1 MPLASTK
8 LALVYHNLAQLL
20 GAGVTLA
27 EALRAPSPAPVA
39 DCMRLSGLIESGASM
54 PEVIGAAGAWLPQS
68 DRPFILAAAGSGRLP
83 LVLENLAARHEQIG
97 ATRRRVLFACIY
109 PVGVFHFAALIFPFL
124 RMINF
129 EQGLQGGVSSYVTGV
144 LTILLPVW
152 LGAGLLFY
160 LVRREN
166 PLALR
171 LLDLLPA
178 IGGYR
183 KHQAL
188 ADFAFALGNLL
199 EAGAPIGQAWRDSGR
214 IARSRR
220 ILAAAREIEGL
231 IEGGL
236 SPGPSLGQYRV
247 FPPDFSARYQTGET
261 AGGLEKTLLVL
272 AADYQIRAN
281 QRLAAASLLYPG
293 LLFSA
298 VVVMVAYV
306 VIGFFMNY
314 VATLN
319 KLLDGG

>member
-1 MPLASTK
+1 VPLSSSK
-8 LALVYHNLAQLL
+8 LAIVYHNLAQLL

-27 EALRAPSPAPVA
+27 EALRSPSPAPVA
-39 DCMRLSGLIESGASM
+39 DCFRLAGLIESGASLA
-54 PEVIGAAGAWLPQS
+54 EVIAAAGAWLPQS
-68 DRPFILAAAGSGRLP
+68 DRPFLLAAGNSGRLP

-109 PVGVFHFAALIFPFL
+109 PVSVFHFAALIFPFL

-129 EQGLQGGVSSYVTGV
+129 EKGLQGGVSNYVTGV
-144 LTILLPVW
+144 LTILVPVW
-152 LGAGLLFY
+152 VGAGLLFY

-166 PLALR
+166 SLALR

-220 ILAAAREIEGL
+220 ILAASREIEAL

-236 SPGPSLGQYRV
+236 SPGPNLFKYRV
-247 FPPDFSARYQTGET
+247 FPADFVARYQTGET
-261 AGGLEKTLLVL
+261 AGGLEKALLVV
-272 AADYQIRAN
+272 AADYQVRAN
-281 QRLAAASLLYPG
+281 QRLAAASVLYPG

-319 KLLDGG
+319 KLMDAN

>member
-1 MPLASTK
+1 MPLPAEK
-8 LALVYHNLAQLL
+8 LAIVYHNLAQLL

-27 EALRAPSPAPVA
+27 QALRSPSPAPGA
-39 DCMRLSGLIESGASM
+39 DCYRLAELIESGASIA
-54 PEVIGAAGAWLPQS
+54 EVIGAAGDWLPQS

-83 LVLENLAARHEQIG
+83 LVLQNLAARHEQIG
-97 ATRRRVLFACIY
+97 ATRRRLIFACIY

-129 EQGLQGGVSSYVTGV
+129 EKGIQGGVSNYVAGV
-144 LTILLPVW
+144 LTILVPVW
-152 LGAGLLFY
+152 VGAGLLFY

-183 KHQAL
+183 KNQAL

-220 ILAAAREIEGL
+220 ILVASHVIEDL

-236 SPGPSLGQYRV
+236 APGPHLHKHRV
-247 FPPDFSARYQTGET
+247 FPADFVARYQTGET
-261 AGGLEKTLLVL
+261 SGGLEKALLVV

-281 QRLAAASLLYPG
+281 QRLAAASMLYPG
-293 LLFSA
+293 LLFGA
-298 VVVMVAYV
+298 VALMVAYV

-314 VATLN
+314 IGTLN
-319 KLLDGG
+319 RIMDGG

>member
-1 MPLASTK
+1 MPLPAEK
-8 LALVYHNLAQLL
+8 LAIVYHNLAQLL

-27 EALRAPSPAPVA
+27 QALRSPSPAPGA
-39 DCMRLSGLIESGASM
+39 DCYRLAELIESGASIA
-54 PEVIGAAGAWLPQS
+54 EVIGAAGDWLPQS

-83 LVLENLAARHEQIG
+83 LVLQNLAARHEQIG
-97 ATRRRVLFACIY
+97 ATRRRVIFACIY

-129 EQGLQGGVSSYVTGV
+129 EKGIQGGVSNYVAGV
-144 LTILLPVW
+144 LTILVPVW
-152 LGAGLLFY
+152 VGAGLLFF

-166 PLALR
+166 SLALR

-183 KHQAL
+183 KNQAL

-220 ILAAAREIEGL
+220 ILAASQAIEDL

-236 SPGPSLGQYRV
+236 APGPNLHKYRV
-247 FPPDFSARYQTGET
+247 FPADFVARYQTGET
-261 AGGLEKTLLVL
+261 SGGLEKALLVV

-281 QRLAAASLLYPG
+281 QRLAAASMLYPG
-293 LLFSA
+293 LLFGA
-298 VVVMVAYV
+298 VALMVAYV

-314 VATLN
+314 IGTLN
-319 KLLDGG
+319 RIMDGG

>member
-1 MPLASTK
+1 VPLPSDK
-8 LALVYHNLAQLL
+8 LAIVYHTLAQLL

-27 EALRAPSPAPVA
+27 QALRSPSPAPGA
-39 DCMRLSGLIESGASM
+39 DCYRLAGLIESGASIS
-54 PEVIGAAGAWLPQS
+54 EVIGAAGDWLPQS
-68 DRPFILAAAGSGRLP
+68 DRPFLLAAAGTGRLP
-83 LVLENLAARHEQIG
+83 LVLQNLAARHEQIG
-97 ATRRRVLFACIY
+97 ATRRRVIFASLY

-129 EQGLQGGVSSYVTGV
+129 EQGIQGGMSSYVTGV
-144 LTILLPVW
+144 LTILVPVW
-152 LGAGLLFY
+152 VGAGLLFY

-166 PLALR
+166 PLAVR

-183 KHQAL
+183 KNQAL
-188 ADFAFALGNLL
+188 ADFSFALGNLL

-220 ILAAAREIEGL
+220 ILVASQKIEEL

-236 SPGPSLGQYRV
+236 APGPNLKKFRV
-247 FPPDFSARYQTGET
+247 FPADFVARYQTGET
-261 AGGLEKTLLVL
+261 AGGLEKALLLV

-281 QRLAAASLLYPG
+281 QRLAAASMLYPS
-293 LLFSA
+293 LLFGA
-298 VVVMVAYV
+298 VALMVAYV

-314 VATLN
+314 IGTLN
-319 KLLDGG
+319 KLMDGG

>member
-1 MPLASTK
+1 MPLPAEK
-8 LALVYHNLAQLL
+8 LAIVYHNLAQLL

-27 EALRAPSPAPVA
+27 QALRSPSPAPGA
-39 DCMRLSGLIESGASM
+39 DCYRLAELIESGASIA
-54 PEVIGAAGAWLPQS
+54 EVIGAAGDWLPQS

-83 LVLENLAARHEQIG
+83 LVLQNLAARHEQIG
-97 ATRRRVLFACIY
+97 ATRRRVIFACIY

-129 EQGLQGGVSSYVTGV
+129 EKGIQGGVSDYVAGV
-144 LTILLPVW
+144 LTILVPVW
-152 LGAGLLFY
+152 VGAGLLFF

-166 PLALR
+166 SLALR

-183 KHQAL
+183 KNQAL

-220 ILAAAREIEGL
+220 ILAASQAIEDL

-236 SPGPSLGQYRV
+236 APGPNLHKHRV
-247 FPPDFSARYQTGET
+247 FPADFVARYQTGET
-261 AGGLEKTLLVL
+261 SGGLEKALLVV

-281 QRLAAASLLYPG
+281 QRLAAASMLYPG
-293 LLFSA
+293 LLFGA
-298 VVVMVAYV
+298 VALMVAYV

-314 VATLN
+314 IGTLN
-319 KLLDGG
+319 RIMDGG